1 MMNALRRLFLI
12 SLVAFSPAGAFASAS
27 TVSEILGVEGNRPVT
42 RAEFLK
48 AGVIVLGVSVDMD
61 AKANAYRGY
70 DEALRPYVRAAD
82 ERNAFDAFGDK
93 PDLSK
98 TVTRGEAIR
107 LLFELREW
115 VGTGS
120 VLPFRD
126 VDASSDLGAA
136 IRFAAQHEWT
146 SPLRKNVF
154 GVNAPLRGNEA
165 RELLTRAATDAGERT
180 IRSTVKVKILP
191 TKNETF
197 SFTSKKFRDQ
207 VQSLLR
213 DEYLY
218 GDKLATATGSTAKDF
233 VANIHDPYTTL
244 FDPVESKDFRDQLSG
259 TISGIGVHLD
269 NEYMEVMSVVA
280 GSPAEKAGIEAGDRI
295 VKVNN
300 KSIEG
305 LPSENVIN
313 RIRGKSGTPVRIGVK
328 RDGEELE
335 FNIVR
340 AAIDIPDTKFET
352 RSNVAIITV
361 SQFGD
366 HLIKDAPKLF
376 DDVAALDPDGI
387 VIDLRYNPGG
397 YLQAVPSL
405 LNELLPEKSVYLY
418 VRGRNFQDDYV
429 TDEVPS
435 IADDVPVVVLT
446 NGGTASSAEI
456 VAGALQDYG
465 RATIVGTKTYG
476 KGTVQTVVP
485 FKNKSSLKFT
495 IAEWL
500 TPEEHPINKIGIIPD
515 VEVEQSDAG
524 DAQLDKAL
532 ELIRLRSR

>member
-1 MMNALRRLFLI
+1 MMNAFRRLVFV
-12 SLVAFSPAGAFASAS
+12 SLLLLAPAGAFASAS

-48 AGVIVLGVSVDMD
+48 AGVIILGVSVDMD
-61 AKANAYRGY
+61 ANMNAYRAY
-70 DEALRPYVRAAD
+70 DEAIRPYVRAA
-82 ERNAFDAFGDK
+82 EGRKAFDAFGEN

-98 TVTRGEAIR
+98 PVTRGEAIR
-107 LLFELREW
+107 FLYELREW

-126 VDASSDLGAA
+126 VDASSALGAA
-136 IRFAAQHEWT
+136 VRLAAQHAWT

-154 GVNAPLRGNEA
+154 GVNAPLRGKEA
-165 RELLTRAATDAGERT
+165 RELLTRVATDAGQRQVQ
-180 IRSTVKVKILP
+180 TVKIKIVP
-191 TKNETF
+191 KKNETL

-207 VQSLLR
+207 VASLLR

-218 GDKLATATGSTAKDF
+218 AENLATATGSTAKEF
-233 VANIHDPYTTL
+233 VENIKDPYTTL

-259 TISGIGVHLD
+259 TLSGIGVRLD
-269 NEYMEVMSVVA
+269 NDYMEVMSVIA
-280 GSPAEKAGIEAGDRI
+280 GSPAEKAGVEAGDRI

-305 LPSENVIN
+305 LASEDVIN

-328 RDGEELE
+328 RDGEELT

-340 AAIDIPDTKFET
+340 AAIEIPDTKFET
-352 RSNVAIITV
+352 RSNIAIVTV

-376 DDVAALDPDGI
+376 DDVLASDPDGI
-387 VIDLRYNPGG
+387 VIDLRFNPGG
-397 YLQAVPSL
+397 YLQAVPSV
-405 LNELLPEKSVYLY
+405 LNELLPENSVYLY
-418 VRGRNFQDDYV
+418 VRGRNFRDDYV
-429 TDEVPS
+429 TDGSPS
-435 IADDVPVVVLT
+435 IPEDMQVIVLT
-446 NGGTASSAEI
+446 NEGTASSAEI

-476 KGTVQTVVP
+476 KGTVQTVIP

-515 VEVEQSDAG
+515 VEIEQSDAG
-524 DAQLDKAL
+524 DAQLEKAL
-532 ELIRLRSR
+532 ELIRQHSN

>member
-1 MMNALRRLFLI
+1 MMNTLRRLILV
-12 SLVAFSPAGAFASAS
+12 SLVAFAPAGAFASAS
-27 TVSEILGVEGNRPVT
+27 TVSDILGVEGNRPVT

-48 AGVIVLGVSVDMD
+48 ASVIVLKVSVDMD
-61 AKANAYRGY
+61 AKANAYRSY

-82 ERNAFDAFGDK
+82 ERKAFDAFGDK

-98 TVTRGEAIR
+98 PVSRGEAIR

-115 VGTGS
+115 VGTGA

-126 VDASSDLGAA
+126 VDSSSDLGAA
-136 IRFAAQHEWT
+136 ITLAAQHRWT

-154 GVNAPLRGNEA
+154 GVNAPLRGKEA

-180 IRSTVKVKILP
+180 VQTVKVKILP
-191 TKNETF
+191 VKNETF
-197 SFTSKKFRDQ
+197 AFTSKKFRDQ

-218 GDKLATATGSTAKDF
+218 GDKLTTATGSTAKDF
-233 VANIHDPYTTL
+233 VANIKDPYTTL

-259 TISGIGVHLD
+259 TVSGIGVHLD
-269 NEYMEVMSVVA
+269 NDYMEVMSVVT

-305 LPSENVIN
+305 LPPETVIN

-328 RDGEELE
+328 RGDEELT

-340 AAIDIPDTKFET
+340 AAIEIPDTKFET
-352 RSNVAIITV
+352 RSNIAIVTV

-376 DDVAALDPDGI
+376 DDVVASDPDGI

-397 YLQAVPSL
+397 YLQAVPSV

-429 TDEVPS
+429 TDEAPSVPE
-435 IADDVPVVVLT
+435 DMPVMVLT
-446 NGGTASSAEI
+446 NEGTASSAEI

-515 VEVEQSDAG
+515 VEIEQSDAG
-524 DAQLDKAL
+524 DAQLEKAL
-532 ELIRLRSR
+532 ELIRQHSR

>member
-1 MMNALRRLFLI
+1 MMNTLRRLVLV
-12 SLVAFSPAGAFASAS
+12 SLVAFAPAGAFASAS

-61 AKANAYRGY
+61 ANMNAYRAH

-82 ERNAFDAFGDK
+82 ESDAFDAFGEDPDMAK
-93 PDLSK
+93 PVS
-98 TVTRGEAIR
+98 RGEAIR
-107 LLFELREW
+107 LLYELREW

-126 VDASSDLGAA
+126 VDASSELGAA
-136 IRFAAQHEWT
+136 IKLAAQHKWT

-154 GVNAPLRGNEA
+154 GVNAPLRGKEA
-165 RELLTRAATDAGERT
+165 RELLTRAGTDAGQRQVQ
-180 IRSTVKVKILP
+180 TVKIKIVP
-191 TKNETF
+191 QKTETL

-207 VQSLLR
+207 VASLLR

-218 GDKLATATGSTAKDF
+218 GDNLTTATGATAKEF
-233 VANIHDPYTTL
+233 VENIKDPYTTL

-259 TISGIGVHLD
+259 TVSGIGVHID
-269 NEYMEVMSVVA
+269 SDHMEVMSVIP
-280 GSPAEKAGIEAGDRI
+280 GSPAEKSGIEGGDRI
-295 VKVNN
+295 VSVNG

-305 LPSENVIN
+305 VPLETVIN

-328 RDGEELE
+328 RDGDDLT

-340 AAIDIPDTKFET
+340 AAIEIPDTKFET
-352 RSNVAIITV
+352 RSNIAIVTV

-376 DDVAALDPDGI
+376 DDVVASDPDGI
-387 VIDLRYNPGG
+387 VIDLRFNPGG
-397 YLQAVPSL
+397 YLQAVPSV
-405 LNELLPEKSVYLY
+405 LNELLPENSVYLY

-429 TDEVPS
+429 TDGSPS
-435 IADDVPVVVLT
+435 IPEDMQVMVLT
-446 NGGTASSAEI
+446 NEGTASSAEI

-476 KGTVQTVVP
+476 KGTVQTVIP

-500 TPEEHPINKIGIIPD
+500 TPDEHPINKIGIIPD
-515 VEVEQSDAG
+515 VEIEQSDAG
-524 DAQLDKAL
+524 DAQLEKAL
-532 ELIRLRSR
+532 ELIRQYSR

>member
-1 MMNALRRLFLI
+1 MMNAFRRLVLV
-12 SLVAFSPAGAFASAS
+12 SLVAFAPAGAFASAS
-27 TVSEILGVEGNRPVT
+27 AVSEILGVDGNRPVT

-61 AKANAYRGY
+61 SDANAYRAY

-82 ERNAFDAFGDK
+82 ERKAFDAFGAN

-98 TVTRGEAIR
+98 AVSRGEAIR
-107 LLFELREW
+107 FLYELREW
-115 VGTGS
+115 VGTGA

-126 VDASSDLGAA
+126 VDSSSDLGAA
-136 IRFAAQHEWT
+136 VRLAAQHKWT

-154 GVNAPLRGNEA
+154 GVNASLRGKEA
-165 RELLTRAATDAGERT
+165 RELLTRAAADAGERQVQ
-180 IRSTVKVKILP
+180 TVKVKIIP
-191 TKNETF
+191 KKNETVG
-197 SFTSKKFRDQ
+197 FTSKKFRDQ

-218 GDKLATATGSTAKDF
+218 GDTLATATGATAKEF
-233 VANIHDPYTTL
+233 VANMKDPYTTL

-259 TISGIGVHLD
+259 TVSGIGVHLD
-269 NEYMEVMSVVA
+269 NDYMEVMSVVA

-305 LPSENVIN
+305 LPPEDVIN

-328 RDGEELE
+328 RGDEELA

-340 AAIDIPDTKFET
+340 AAIEIPDTKFET
-352 RSNVAIITV
+352 RSKVAIVTV

-376 DDVAALDPDGI
+376 DDVVASDPEGI

-397 YLQAVPSL
+397 YLQAVPSI

-418 VRGRNFQDDYV
+418 VRGRNFRDDYV
-429 TDEVPS
+429 TDEAPS
-435 IADDVPVVVLT
+435 IPADMPVVVLT
-446 NGGTASSAEI
+446 NEGTASSAEI

-532 ELIRLRSR
+532 ELIRQRSR

>member
-1 MMNALRRLFLI
+1 MMHTLRRLVLL
-12 SLVAFSPAGAFASAS
+12 SLVAFAPAGAFASAS
-27 TVSEILGVEGNRPVT
+27 TVSEVLGVEGNRPVT

-48 AGVIVLGVSVDMD
+48 AGVIVLGVSVDME
-61 AKANAYRGY
+61 APANAYRSY

-82 ERNAFDAFGDK
+82 ERKAFDAFGAN
-93 PDLSK
+93 PDMSK
-98 TVTRGEAIR
+98 AVTRGEAIR
-107 LLFELREW
+107 LLYELREW
-115 VGTGS
+115 VGTGA

-126 VDASSDLGAA
+126 VQASSELGAA
-136 IRFAAQHEWT
+136 IKLAAQHKWT
-146 SPLRKNVF
+146 SPMRKNVF
-154 GVNAPLRGNEA
+154 GVNAPLRGKEA
-165 RELLTRAATDAGERT
+165 RELLTRAGTDAGERQVQ
-180 IRSTVKVKILP
+180 TVKVKILP
-191 TKNETF
+191 KKNETVG
-197 SFTSKKFRDQ
+197 FTSKKFRDQ

-218 GDKLATATGSTAKDF
+218 GDNLATATGATAKEF
-233 VANIHDPYTTL
+233 VANIKDPYTTL

-259 TISGIGVHLD
+259 TVSGIGVHLD
-269 NEYMEVMSVVA
+269 NDYMEVMSVVV
-280 GSPAEKAGIEAGDRI
+280 GSPAEKAGIEAGDVI

-305 LPSENVIN
+305 LPPEDVIN

-328 RDGEELE
+328 RDGEELA

-340 AAIDIPDTKFET
+340 AAIEIPDTKFET
-352 RSNVAIITV
+352 RSNIAIVTV

-376 DDVAALDPDGI
+376 DDVVASNPDGI
-387 VIDLRYNPGG
+387 VLDLRYNPGG
-397 YLQAVPSL
+397 YLQAVPSV
-405 LNELLPEKSVYLY
+405 LNELLPVQSVYLF
-418 VRGRNFQDDYV
+418 VRGRNFRNDYV
-429 TDEVPS
+429 TDEAPSVPE
-435 IADDVPVVVLT
+435 DMPVVVLT
-446 NGGTASSAEI
+446 NEGTASSAEI

-500 TPEEHPINKIGIIPD
+500 TPDEHPINKIGIIPD
-515 VEVEQSDAG
+515 VEIEQSDAG
-524 DAQLDKAL
+524 DAQLEKAL
-532 ELIRLRSR
+532 ELIRLHPR